1 MEGVSSYEYLAN
13 FILKSWRLRLKR
25 CVMNKTQRNLLK
37 NVVIVDAGNSAGVR
51 TAVGRA
57 KKGGFKTVRPDDLAA
72 HVIKGLLEKTGVEP
86 LKISDIRL
94 GCAFPEGEQG
104 MQPARVAVFA
114 AGLPVDVT
122 AITINR
128 FCSSGLQSIVD
139 EIAYLA
145 LGMKKISIAGGLE
158 SMTMIPMGGV
168 KFAPNPRL
176 VQEWPGSYL
185 SMGLTA
191 ELLAVQDANTREEQD
206 NFALQSHKKAVKALD
221 EGKWKNEI
229 LPYPVKELGLN
240 GKVLR
245 EFTVDAD
252 ECPRRDTNMEDLAKL
267 KPAFQEKGT
276 VTAGNSSQVSDGAAV
291 VMLMTMEE
299 AAKNGL
305 KPFARLLSY
314 EVAGVAPEVMGIG
327 PVEAIPR
334 ALASAGLKIG
344 NIDIIELNEA
354 FASQSLS
361 VIKRLK
367 KEKGIELPAD
377 RLNVDGGAIALGHP
391 LGCTGAYLTIKGLNE
406 CRRRKGKYAMV
417 TMCIGE
423 GMGAAGIFEVL
434 Y

>member
-1 MEGVSSYEYLAN
+1 
-13 FILKSWRLRLKR
+13 
-25 CVMNKTQRNLLK
+25 MNKTQRDLLQS
-37 NVVIVDAGNSAGVR
+37 VVIVDAGDTAGVR
-51 TAVGRA
+51 TAVARA
-57 KKGGFKTVRPDDLAA
+57 KKGGFRTVRPDDLAA
-72 HVIKGLLEKTGVEP
+72 HVIKGILEKTGMDP

-104 MQPARVAVFA
+104 MQPARIAVFA
-114 AGLPVDVT
+114 AGLPVEVT

-139 EIAYLA
+139 EISHIA

-158 SMTMIPMGGV
+158 SMTMMPIGGV
-168 KFAPNPRL
+168 RFAPNPRL
-176 VQEWPGSYL
+176 VEEWPGSYL

-191 ELLAVQDANTREEQD
+191 ELLAEQDKNTREEQD
-206 NFALQSHKKAVKALD
+206 RFSLESHKKAVRALD
-221 EGKWKNEI
+221 DGKWKNEI
-229 LPYPVKELGLN
+229 LPYPVKEIGLD
-240 GKVLR
+240 GKVAR
-245 EFTVDAD
+245 EFIVDTD
-252 ECPRRDTNMEDLAKL
+252 ECPRRETTMEDLAKL

-276 VTAGNSSQVSDGAAV
+276 VTAGNSSQMSDGAAV

-299 AAKNGL
+299 AAKNSL
-305 KPFARLLSY
+305 KPAARLVSY

-334 ALASAGLKIG
+334 ALASAGLKIED
-344 NIDIIELNEA
+344 IDIIELNEA
-354 FASQSLS
+354 FASQSIS

-367 KEKGIELPAD
+367 KEKGIELPQD

-406 CRRRKGKYAMV
+406 CRRRKGKHVMI

-423 GMGAAGIFEVL
+423 GMGAAGIFEL
-434 Y
+434 L